1 MKKESARSSKV
12 KNGEMRPEYDF
23 SKAVRGKHYKP
34 LHEGYSV
41 YVHKADG
48 TTLVQHYK
56 LEEGVV
62 ILEPDVR
69 QYFPDSDAVNAALRS
84 LITLMSEMPGQS
96 KLVARKA
103 YGPGVKK
110 RIVRSRAKSVKA

>member
-1 MKKESARSSKV
+1 MLF
-12 KNGEMRPEYDF
+12 EYDF
-23 SKAVRGKHYKP
+23 GKAVRGKHYKP

-48 TTLVQHYK
+48 TTVVQHYK
-56 LEEGVV
+56 LEEGAVM
-62 ILEPDVR
+62 LEPDVC

-96 KLVARKA
+96 KLAARKA
-103 YGPGVKK
+103 YGPGGKK
-110 RIVRSRAKSVKA
+110 RIARSRAKPVKA